1 MSDISGTLK
10 DAIREIPPFKEVGVA
25 CAMFTSYDEEK
36 KQNELNN
43 LMKEQRE
50 LIRAAEEAK
59 ARAEAEAK
67 ARAENEASMCR
78 AMCPLYEE
86 EEEKKMMARAEAEAE
101 AKARAEAEQKQ
112 KQRLRNLFGF

>member
-1 MSDISGTLK
+1 MSDISGTLR

-59 ARAEAEAK
+59 ARAVA
-67 ARAENEASMCR
+67 EASMCR